1 MATISTDSTYSAISG
16 GYSNNEL
23 INITDGAKLTIDQST
38 VDLRYIRCITF
49 GECLVKNT
57 STTTPIVVALGSTGS
72 NPQFR
77 FEAAGVST
85 VEGEW
90 ITLGTGNG
98 VAGQVFNVPL
108 AQGVHGVGTQSLPD
122 VGFLWINGTDT
133 LRDGTSIPR
142 LALSVDSGGYT
153 NATDHELGGNV
164 FQHDTSA
171 NTVTFKRAIPSGQA
185 VYMPNI
191 FFITGA
197 SLTSSQFTWDYA
209 NSGQANINKC
219 IWSGKFNYNALS
231 AKQIQISNSGFVSSE
246 DQIFNLANQIQPP
259 SLSNVGI
266 KSSETTSACVNISNS
281 ASAGTHTNL
290 WIDTNLVGNHNVINA
305 SATSSPRV
313 EKLVATCYK
322 TGTTTPN
329 VSGSRGTFSTNSPNS
344 ILFDLFDFTY
354 GISVLLNSGASSPIV
369 DNVNFECGCRND
381 TAFALSNKKAV
392 NALGSVSNGL
402 ITNINQ
408 IKLTGNFSNTQFIIT
423 GAGTSNNI
431 INGVVCRSGAA
442 GSGVNRWDNIISDNG
457 NGNRF
462 NNIVV
467 YGHVQDRAV
476 LVNANSLGLEVSN
489 LYFVE
494 LQNDHNISQT
504 VGARTRLEQ
513 VYLSDNNT
521 AGPGSLSSS
530 AVASGVDSLSV
541 VAIRNTADGG
551 AVEKT
556 DGIFYLRFSPVE
568 EQTDYLTAVTQTG
581 VIQFNNNNRL
591 YIQNSGDVL
600 ELQSF
605 VHNNVSAIATGI
617 ELQGNSTGSFSVT
630 VKMRRPGGTYTSYVA
645 TTQTDM
651 QTAYASLAA
660 DSQNRVQFK
669 FRIEKTATNLS
680 AYLDRLRCNLT
691 LTGDDYPF
699 VNNLPVTAANLL
711 DGTRVRLYN
720 VTKSAEVDNSVVSGG
735 SGYSA
740 QVDVFAATADVG
752 DTFRLTATFVS
763 GVTAKKEFTALG
775 ILTSTGLAIIDTQVD
790 DPVYNANAVDGSS
803 ITLFS
808 ADYANDEV
816 DVVVGN
822 NFTSKQF
829 YAWWSYNLTTTQGIT
844 EFFGGVTAQDTANYL
859 INNSVVNIFFDI
871 TTNDNVYQNDN
882 ARIYRADGAYP
893 VKDPTTGGGAI
904 DLVWREKVLIASS
917 DDIQTTINAILVD
930 TGTTLPAQITALNNL
945 SATEAQNAV
954 SGTTLD
960 KIQKLAVLIPERA

>member
-23 INITDGAKLTIDQST
+23 INIINGAKLTIDQST
-38 VDLRYIRCITF
+38 VDLRYIRCTTF
-49 GECLVKNT
+49 GECLIKNT

-164 FQHDTSA
+164 FEHDTLA
-171 NTVTFKRAIPSGQA
+171 NTVTFKRAIPSGQE

-197 SLTSSQFTWDYA
+197 SFTSSQFTWDYA
-209 NSGQANINKC
+209 NSGQANLNKC

-231 AKQIQISNSGFVSSE
+231 AKQIQISNSGFVTSE

-259 SLSNVGI
+259 FLSNVGI
-266 KSSETTSACVNISNS
+266 KSSETTSSCVNISNS

-402 ITNINQ
+402 ITNIKQ
-408 IKLTGNFSNTQFIIT
+408 IKLTGNFSNTQFINL

-442 GSGVNRWDNIISDNG
+442 GSGVDRWDNIISDNG

-476 LVNANSLGLEVSN
+476 LINANSIALEVTN

-494 LQNDHNISQT
+494 LQNEHNLSQT

-513 VYLSDNNT
+513 IYLSDTNLS
-521 AGPGSLSSS
+521 GFGSFASG
-530 AVASGVDSLSV
+530 AIASGVDSLSV
-541 VAIRNTADGG
+541 VGIRNSANGG

-556 DGIFYLRFSPVE
+556 DGVFYLRFSPVE
-568 EQTDYLTAVTQTG
+568 EQTDYLTTVTQTG
-581 VIQFNNNNRL
+581 VIQFNNGNRL
-591 YIQNSGDVL
+591 YIQNSGDVI

-605 VHNNVSAIATGI
+605 VHNNVSAIATGA
-617 ELQGNSTGSFSVT
+617 ELQGNGISDFAVT

-645 TTQTDM
+645 TNQTDM

-660 DSQNRVQFK
+660 DTQNRVQFK

-680 AYLDRLRCNLT
+680 AYLDRLRFNLT

-699 VNNLPVTAANLL
+699 KNNLPVTAPNLL
-711 DGTRVRLYN
+711 DGTRARLYN
-720 VTKSAEVDNSVVSGG
+720 VTKSAEVDNSVVTGG

-752 DTFRLTATFVS
+752 DTFRLTATYVN
-763 GVTAKKEFTALG
+763 GVTAKKEFSALG
-775 ILTSTGLAIIDTQVD
+775 ILTSTGLSIIDTQVD

-829 YAWWSYNLTTTQGIT
+829 YAWWSYNLTTAQGIT

-882 ARIYRADGAYP
+882 ARIYRADSAYP

>member
-77 FEAAGVST
+77 FEAAGVAT

-98 VAGQVFNVPL
+98 VAGQVFNIPL
-108 AQGVHGVGTQSLPD
+108 AQGPNGVGTQSLPD

-133 LRDGTSIPR
+133 LRNGTSIPR

-164 FQHDTSA
+164 FEHDTSA

-191 FFITGA
+191 FFTTGA
-197 SLTSSQFTWDYA
+197 SFTSSVFVWDYQS
-209 NSGQANINKC
+209 SGEVKMDKC
-219 IWSGKFNYNALS
+219 VWSGNFYFNGTA
-231 AKQIQISNSGFVSSE
+231 AKKIELSNSAFVSTN
-246 DQIFNLANQIQPP
+246 DQIFQLPNQIQP
-259 SLSNVGI
+259 STLSNVGI
-266 KSSETTSACVNISNS
+266 KSSETISACVNFSNS
-281 ASAGTHTNL
+281 AQAGSHSNL
-290 WIDTNLVGNHNVINA
+290 WIDTNLVGNQHVLNC
-305 SATSSPRV
+305 SSTSSPQFEQV
-313 EKLVATCYK
+313 VITCYK
-322 TGTTTPN
+322 AGTTTPN
-329 VSGSRGTFSTNSPNS
+329 VSTSRGSVFSNSPDAV
-344 ILFDLFDFTY
+344 IYDIFDFSY
-354 GISVLLNSGASSPIV
+354 GVTLNLGSGASNPIA
-369 DNVNFECGCRND
+369 DNLNFEIGCRTD
-381 TAFALSNKKAV
+381 TNFQISAKQALRLS
-392 NALGSVSNGL
+392 GSVSNGL

-408 IKLTGNFSNTQFIIT
+408 IKTTNNYSYSQFIVLS
-423 GAGTSNNI
+423 AGTSNNI

-442 GSGVNRWDNIISDNG
+442 GSGNNRWDNIINDNG
-457 NGNRF
+457 NGNRV
-462 NNIVV
+462 NNVV
-467 YGHVQDRAV
+467 VHGHTLDRAI
-476 LVNANSLGLEVSN
+476 NHGSNSLGLEVTN

-494 LQNDHNISQT
+494 KQAEHSANQS

-513 VYLSDNNT
+513 IYLSDT
-521 AGPGSLSSS
+521 SLSGFGSFGPS
-530 AVASGVDSLSV
+530 AIASGVDSLSV
-541 VAIRNTADGG
+541 VGIRNSANGG

-568 EQTDYLTAVTQTG
+568 EQTDYLTTVTQTG
-581 VIQFNNNNRL
+581 VLQFNNGNRL
-591 YIQNSGDVL
+591 YIQNSGDVI

-605 VHNNVSAIATGI
+605 VHNNVSAISSAVT
-617 ELQGNSTGSFSVT
+617 LQGNGISDFAVT

-660 DSQNRVQFK
+660 DSENRVQFK
-669 FRIEKTATNLS
+669 FRIQKTATNLS

-691 LTGDDYPF
+691 LTGSDYPF
-699 VNNLPVTAANLL
+699 KNNLPVTAPNLL
-711 DGTRVRLYN
+711 DGTRARLYN

-752 DTFRLTATFVS
+752 DTFRLTATYVN
-763 GVTAKKEFTALG
+763 GVTAKKEFSALG
-775 ILTSTGLAIIDTQVD
+775 ILTSTGLSIIDTQID

-829 YAWWSYNLTTTQGIT
+829 YAWWSYNLTTAQGIT

-882 ARIYRADGAYP
+882 ARIYRADSAYP